1 MALLRVA
8 GVRAAHRDRYHGSVD
23 ADSTIEHSYLQALGA
38 SFSAASAGAAAVAS
52 TVLEAFVRWRSSSL
66 IHPLGSRP
74 ASVSRASV
82 DRARVSR
89 ARMHRARVLSA
100 RAPSVWTQ
108 RAAKRAWPS
117 VHGRGRG
124 STGRGQVP
132 CGLRRDSWRAH
143 RACGQ
148 NEQGQRVI
156 RARCSACACSSLVVW
171 LTRVMC
177 QPSVCRVLSLGP
189 RC

>member
-8 GVRAAHRDRYHGSVD
+8 GVRAAHRDRHHGSVD
-23 ADSTIEHSYLQALGA
+23 ADSTIEHSCLQGLGA

-124 STGRGQVP
+124 SMAAGTSAVDRQLACPTCVWTQRVGALRV
-132 CGLRRDSWRAH
+132 GLRALAPVWCCGARVSCVSRPCVGSWRHA
-143 RACGQ
+143 A
-148 NEQGQRVI
+148 
-156 RARCSACACSSLVVW
+156 SL
-171 LTRVMC
+171 C
-177 QPSVCRVLSLGP
+177 
-189 RC
+189 